1 MGVKVVFS
9 VEEIERILDIAKK
22 ILSKRAGA
30 FDITSALLISVA
42 DGKVVVKATDL
53 KNFITIQSNAEADG
67 EGVMGISFTHL
78 RTVLKDNEADEVV
91 VESTSSGAVLTAG
104 KVKIRVS
111 VVDGSAFPRFPE
123 MPPETYMIRIKP
135 SFFSEVMSRVK
146 PFADKKG
153 GSLGVV
159 HFELEDEGTTA
170 AVATDGFKLAVY
182 RETTVDWE
190 EGIKMFT
197 VRVEPLEVLHST
209 IKDWEAT
216 YDIEI
221 LVSDSRQALKYGPVT
236 IITDPPT
243 SAFPNWRRVF
253 PKEATMIVSVY
264 TDELVKVLRRAIEF
278 MGPDVVMGV
287 DITTDGVSLIVK
299 ADVPDV
305 GYYED
310 FVPITHFEGD
320 VVTLAFNPKFLVDA
334 FGAMKGYDET
344 QLTLVSKHV
353 PTLVSP
359 KDDPEAVQV
368 LVMPVKR

>member
-182 RETTVDWE
+182 REATVDWE